1 MVTIGPQR
9 LDVESDLCQLGDPQL
24 GHQDLLPVILGLGKV
39 SWSQA
44 RFRDFWRRFSISYM
58 IQKIEYSGE
67 IQILNSRSGPNIF
80 ASLWIGHCE
89 RKTVTPAL
97 TGSQQGADS

>member
-1 MVTIGPQR
+1 MSAWGPPVR
-9 LDVESDLCQLGDPQL
+9 ASGPAPSHSMTSTLC
-24 GHQDLLPVILGLGKV
+24 LGLGTV
-39 SWSQA
+39 SWSQV